1 MCPARIACHYH
12 RAWRRP
18 ARPLREIKIGQF
30 RLKAGDASLP
40 VRSTA
45 GFSAAYDS
53 AFDIKAVASPN
64 AGSDLTLV
72 IRT

>member
-1 MCPARIACHYH
+1 LREPARSEH
-12 RAWRRP
+12 RPTAS
-18 ARPLREIKIGQF
+18 G
-30 RLKAGDASLP
+30 GSLP

-45 GFSAAYDS
+45 GFSAAYDL
-53 AFDIKAVASPN
+53 AVDIKAVASPN